1 MSMFYMVYVVFAES
15 TSGTGFVRDQ
25 QAYGQSRQTST
36 SASSKAEQLEP
47 EHGLKGIFIYE
58 FPKKVVQELAA
69 DPIALTC
76 SAMLVA
82 YMVGQ
87 ALFGGKKSM
96 PVTEKKRERKPPKKP
111 SCASAM
117 R

>member
-1 MSMFYMVYVVFAES
+1 MFYMVYFVFAES

-25 QAYGQSRQTST
+25 QAYGRTST
-36 SASSKAEQLEP
+36 SANSKAEQLEP
-47 EHGLKGIFIYE
+47 EHGLKGVFIYE

-111 SCASAM
+111 PQT
-117 R
+117 